1 MLCGFADQ
9 EHERLRLVHSF
20 AQFSLYV
27 VFAPCPIGHVVQ
39 VVSVEKLEINPLVR
53 APPSHKAVGPNI
65 LVAIK
70 CYVRRHGPLAREPLA
85 LLFIEIEFRGG
96 GFGLARVRRLHG
108 PEVRA
113 TNGASRLSCGRQ
125 ACGGASAST
134 ILYRALY
141 RLSL

>member
-1 MLCGFADQ
+1 MLRGFADQ

-53 APPSHKAVGPNI
+53 APPSHIAVGPNI

-70 CYVRRHGPLAREPLA
+70 CYVRCHGPSRTASRLGCSSLRLISATA
-85 LLFIEIEFRGG
+85 
-96 GFGLARVRRLHG
+96 AASAVRTSTACTFPR
-108 PEVRA
+108 
-113 TNGASRLSCGRQ
+113 SRLSCGRQ
-125 ACGGASAST
+125 ACGGASASAT
-134 ILYRALY
+134 LYRV
-141 RLSL
+141 